1 MRILIPVLNFGKSG
15 GYRVLSKIADELI
28 YLGHAV
34 DFMSPASSEYPYYPT
49 IAGILWIDKQGK
61 ILRNSEKQSPFN
73 ETGFSIVRRLTNGLR
88 ELQKDSYDII
98 IANQSLT
105 TLSIKHAGLLHKTV
119 YYVQAYEP
127 DLYYL
132 MGGIKNKLLAYLSA
146 KSYKMDL
153 FTIVN
158 AEPYF
163 SYKKLRSSRVLYPGI
178 DFNYFYPKVES
189 SSSKGRK
196 KIIIGTIGRPE
207 LFKGTRYIVEAFEKL
222 KKKYPFIELHL
233 AFADP
238 NDFKRSDGISCFK
251 PDGDEELAEFYRSL
265 DYYICA
271 GYVQLGSFHYPV
283 VEAMSCGISVIT
295 TSYYPA
301 DETNAWITMPQS
313 ADEIVKHFELAQ
325 NNQALRDR
333 KIEQALSDVKQFE
346 WRQVG
351 EKFNNYLMEF

>member
-1 MRILIPVLNFGKSG
+1 VLNFGKSG
-15 GYRVLSKIADELI
+15 GNRVLSKLADELI
-28 YLGHAV
+28 YLGHTV
-34 DFMSPASSEYPYYPT
+34 DFLSSGMSDPPYFPT
-49 IAGILWIDKQGK
+49 KAGIRWVDDSGAIKNKRSKNRTTKDSFFSIQGK
-61 ILRNSEKQSPFN
+61 
-73 ETGFSIVRRLTNGLR
+73 LTKALKR
-88 ELQKDSYDII
+88 FPSDSYDLI

-105 TLSIKHAGLLHKTV
+105 TLPIKEAKLLHKTV

-132 MGGIKNKLLAYLSA
+132 MGGIKNRLLAYLSA
-146 KSYKMDL
+146 KSYRMNL

-163 SYKKLRSSRVLYPGI
+163 SYKKLKSSRVLYPGI
-178 DFNYFYPKVES
+178 DFNYFYPKVENRC
-189 SSSKGRK
+189 SKDNK

-207 LFKGTRYIVEAFEKL
+207 LFKGTRYVVEAFEKL

-233 AFADP
+233 AFTDP
-238 NDFKRSDGISCFK
+238 NDFKNCDRIFCFK
-251 PDGDEELAEFYRSL
+251 PDGDEELGKFYRSL

-271 GYVQLGSFHYPV
+271 GYVQLGTFHYPV

-301 DETNAWITMPQS
+301 DETNAWITIPQS

-325 NNQALRDR
+325 KTPGLREK
-333 KIEQALSDVKQFE
+333 KIKQALSDVRQFE

-351 EKFNNYLMEF
+351 KKLNNYLQEFLNSKQ